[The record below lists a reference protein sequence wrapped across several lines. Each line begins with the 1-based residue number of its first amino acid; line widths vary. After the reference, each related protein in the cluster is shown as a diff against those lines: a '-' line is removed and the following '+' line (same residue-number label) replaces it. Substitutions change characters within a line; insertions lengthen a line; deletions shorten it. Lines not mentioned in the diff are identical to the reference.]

1 MSKLN
6 TSIYVLIRFNSG
18 SYVKRLQPWGENY
31 VARKKEIL
39 ILFLIG
45 FRTYLFDMSAATY
58 FSFHIHYT
66 MTDRTNIEQITVN
79 LLP

>member
-31 VARKKEIL
+31 VEKKKL
-39 ILFLIG
+39 
-45 FRTYLFDMSAATY
+45 
-58 FSFHIHYT
+58 
-66 MTDRTNIEQITVN
+66 
-79 LLP
+79 

>member
-31 VARKKEIL
+31 VARKKEIMIL
-39 ILFLIG
+39 IFDGFSYLLF
-45 FRTYLFDMSAATY
+45 
-58 FSFHIHYT
+58 
-66 MTDRTNIEQITVN
+66 
-79 LLP
+79 